1 MRKGKY
7 PHLTDRQTA
16 YAMETLLGT
25 HPVEAA
31 RISGYAFPDVQ
42 YASVESKPAVQAVIG
57 IARMRRDQKI
67 AKVSEELEDILKNKP
82 KDPMTWNE
90 WLRGQELLA
99 KVNGLLSTEGGQKPV
114 NFNFF
119 DVKDA
124 NPQQLW
130 LKLQE
135 IQQQKL
141 LQREVVDVQ
150 EPQEQAKSEIE

>member
-1 MRKGKY
+1 MRKRRR
-7 PHLTDRQTA
+7 PVLTDKQTI

-25 HPVEAA
+25 SPVEAA
-31 RISGYAFPDVQ
+31 RISGYAFPGVQ
-42 YASVESKPAVQAVIG
+42 YASVEQKPAVQAVIG

-67 AKVSEELEDILKNKP
+67 AKVSEELESILKKKP
-82 KDPMTWNE
+82 TDPMTWNE
-90 WLRGQELLA
+90 WIRAQELLA
-99 KVNGLLSTEGGQKPV
+99 KVNGLLTHDGAKPAV

-119 DVKDA
+119 DVKNA

-141 LQREVVDVQ
+141 LHAEVVDAE
-150 EPQEQAKSEIE
+150 EPQEQAKS